1 MGGCDRRPY
10 PKRRAATIVVSHTP
24 SSLAGCLPSSMACYH
39 VDSATTSTRQIMAF
53 GLSMVALPLESPQ
66 VTAMSGP
73 FGGWS
78 VSVSSFA
85 PWGKATTF
93 VRSAQ
98 RGGKG

>member
-1 MGGCDRRPY
+1 M
-10 PKRRAATIVVSHTP
+10 ASHKP
-24 SSLAGCLPSSMACYH
+24 SPLALAGCLPSSMACCY

-53 GLSMVALPLESPQ
+53 GLSIVAVPLESPQ

-78 VSVSSFA
+78 VSASTFA

-98 RGGKG
+98 RGGKGYVV